1 MHLSLV
7 TSAIRR
13 NVRRWQLTL
22 GLILS
27 GVLSPSSLPAQR
39 ADPGI
44 NVATLGHD
52 LGNARARV
60 WIIEFGD
67 FGCGYCAQFN
77 RDIWPVLDSL
87 YVRTGKV
94 RWKYIPFVLSSF
106 RNSREVSEAAECAA
120 EQGAFWK
127 ISDVLFARRREW
139 MASSTPR
146 ELAARYAK
154 ELGLDA
160 QAFSRCGMS
169 TTAQRRILQNTSA
182 ARSLYLR
189 GTPTFFVNGQ
199 MYPGMVPLNEFRKL
213 IDSLLR

>member
-1 MHLSLV
+1 MDLSLARA
-7 TSAIRR
+7 AIRR
-13 NVRRWQLTL
+13 TVGRWSLAFGLTL
-22 GLILS
+22 S
-27 GVLSPSSLPAQR
+27 GSLSPASLPAQR
-39 ADPGI
+39 ADAGV
-44 NVATLGHD
+44 NVAALGHD
-52 LGNARARV
+52 LGNARASV

-77 RDIWPVLDSL
+77 RNIWPVLDSL

-94 RWKYIPFVLSSF
+94 RWKYIPFVLGSF

-154 ELGLDA
+154 ELGLDQ
-160 QAFSRCGMS
+160 QAFSRCAMS
-169 TTAQRRILQNTSA
+169 TAAQRRILQNTSA

-213 IDSLLR
+213 IDSLSR